1 MARKLKEKE
10 QRAPETNRFDCV
22 EIYLPKRL
30 KHLSELYRFL
40 RDRLTERP
48 TEVALKGFSI
58 YEVDGVFSGEVLWE
72 ERTLV
77 IRILFPRHA
86 QQPRFAVQAAVN
98 ELGRE
103 IIQTVAP
110 DEEEVWI
117 CRYEQIVTTFRPV
130 VRTS

>member
-1 MARKLKEKE
+1 MARKLKERE
-10 QRAPETNRFDCV
+10 RRASETSRYDCV

-40 RDRLTERP
+40 RKRLTSRP
-48 TEVALKGFSI
+48 TEVALRGFSI
-58 YEVDGVFSGEVLWE
+58 YEVDGVFSGEILWE

-77 IRILFPRHA
+77 IRILLPRSVDD
-86 QQPRFAVQAAVN
+86 PRFAVQAAVN

-103 IIQTVAP
+103 IVQTVAP

-117 CRYEQIVTTFRPV
+117 CHYEQVVTTFRAIAS
-130 VRTS
+130 TS